1 MTTVHHEG
9 EFHYI
14 DEGQG
19 DCLLLL
25 HGLFG
30 ALSNWDDVIETFSR
44 QYRVVIPVLPIYDMP
59 MREASLDG
67 LVAFV
72 ERFVAFRGLTNLTL
86 LGNSLGGHV
95 GLLYTFKH
103 PDEVLRLVLTGSS
116 GLFENGMGGS
126 FPKRGSY
133 DFVAERVAYTF
144 YDPKVASKELIDE
157 VFEVTS
163 SIPKCMNIVQIAK
176 SAQRTNLAKDLHLIT
191 VPTLLV
197 WGLNDTITPPHV
209 AHEFERLIA
218 NTELHFIDKCGHAPM
233 MEHPKRFNALLTQWL
248 EKHPIGV
255 EAVGQ

>member
-1 MTTVHHEG
+1 MVATIHQEG
-9 EFHYI
+9 EFRYI

-30 ALSNWDDVIETFSR
+30 ALSNWDEVIRTFSAN
-44 QYRVVIPVLPIYDMP
+44 YRVIIPVLPIYDMP

-67 LVAFV
+67 LVSFV
-72 ERFVAFRGLTNLTL
+72 ERFVAFRNLTELTL

-95 GLLYTFKH
+95 GLLYIFKH
-103 PDEVLRLVLTGSS
+103 PNEVKRLVLTGSS

-133 DFVAERVAYTF
+133 DFVADRVAYTF
-144 YDPKVASKELIDE
+144 YDPAVATKELIDE
-157 VFEVTS
+157 VFQVTS
-163 SIPKCMNIVQIAK
+163 SIPKCLNIVQIAK
-176 SAQRTNLAKDLHLIT
+176 SAQRTNVAKELYKIN

-209 AHEFERLIA
+209 GYEFDRLIA
-218 NTELHFIDKCGHAPM
+218 NTELHFIDKCCHAPM
-233 MEHPKRFNALLTQWL
+233 MEDPARFNALLAQWL
-248 EKHPIGV
+248 EKHPID
-255 EAVGQ
+255 AVINV